1 MKKDDWQSAYEF
13 YKRAKE
19 LYEEQGNTAM
29 QMKAYHSL
37 ADVSYK
43 VRIKE
48 HTALPFIPYPFEKFP
63 RATYFFGFDSFHKSK
78 FLYSDQCNSV
88 KPEFEYVLKPK
99 GFEN

>member
-48 HTALPFIPYPFEKFP
+48 HTALPFTPI
-63 RATYFFGFDSFHKSK
+63 
-78 FLYSDQCNSV
+78 
-88 KPEFEYVLKPK
+88 
-99 GFEN
+99 